1 MTAIQVEIDV
11 PAQMRDG
18 TILRA
23 DGQRVDGG
31 AQVGDDDGAGEGRVV
46 GAAEVDQCAVTAGDG
61 IASTRATV
69 GVFAFM
75 TAD

>member
-1 MTAIQVEIDV
+1 MGCRSCVDHA
-11 PAQMRDG
+11 
-18 TILRA
+18 A
-23 DGQRVDGG
+23 DGLASEYFADAG
-31 AQVGDDDGAGEGRVV
+31 AVFTVGDDDGAGEERAV
-46 GAAEVDQCAVTAGDG
+46 GAAEVDQYAVAAGDG